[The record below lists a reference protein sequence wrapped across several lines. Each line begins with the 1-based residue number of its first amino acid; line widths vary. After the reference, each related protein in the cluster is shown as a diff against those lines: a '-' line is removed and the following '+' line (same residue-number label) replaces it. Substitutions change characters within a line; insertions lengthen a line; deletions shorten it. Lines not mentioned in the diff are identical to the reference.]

1 MLTER
6 EQQGLSKII
15 GNLELA
21 DVIALAQTVTCKQIK
36 LTERSEAERAIL
48 NGTQNPADLLRRKKI
63 LREVLFRYLWSESVF
78 VAPAL
83 AKSDLI
89 SACLQH
95 WQEDN
100 SLKSGQ
106 FPANGAEKDGKITEA
121 SFQEKL
127 GSEFTNWFFA
137 QLNAEGEKLGH
148 QHFFPNCHLRVQCFE
163 RLAGRENPPRVL
175 SIRGSEAASRFMWQL
190 AGGARRMFHPN
201 VRSVKCEVEEHGLAR
216 IHVGGVV
223 HEYNSCMGLF
233 ECGFGLVRDPNA
245 TATESDVWKLQFVE
259 VILRVSRIGFITAA
273 VLSTGEDDITMELE
287 CA

>member
-15 GNLELA
+15 GALELA

-48 NGTQNPADLLRRKKI
+48 SGTQNPADLLRRKKI
-63 LREVLFRYLWSESVF
+63 LRELLFRYLWSESVF

-95 WQEDN
+95 WQEDA

-106 FPANGAEKDGKITEA
+106 FPAHDGEKDGKVTEA

-148 QHFFPNCHLRVQCFE
+148 QHFFANCHLRVQCFE
-163 RLAGRENPPRVL
+163 THAGRENPPRVL

-201 VRSVKCEVEEHGLAR
+201 VRSVKCQVEEHGLAR
-216 IHVGGVV
+216 IHVNGVV

-233 ECGFGLVRDPNA
+233 ECGFGLVRDPTT
-245 TATESDVWKLQFVE
+245 TAAESDVWKLQFVE
-259 VILRVSRIGFITAA
+259 VILKVSRIGFVTAA

-287 CA
+287 CT

>member
-89 SACLQH
+89 NACLQH

-100 SLKSGQ
+100 
-106 FPANGAEKDGKITEA
+106 
-121 SFQEKL
+121 
-127 GSEFTNWFFA
+127 
-137 QLNAEGEKLGH
+137 
-148 QHFFPNCHLRVQCFE
+148 
-163 RLAGRENPPRVL
+163 
-175 SIRGSEAASRFMWQL
+175 
-190 AGGARRMFHPN
+190 
-201 VRSVKCEVEEHGLAR
+201 
-216 IHVGGVV
+216 
-223 HEYNSCMGLF
+223 
-233 ECGFGLVRDPNA
+233 
-245 TATESDVWKLQFVE
+245 
-259 VILRVSRIGFITAA
+259 
-273 VLSTGEDDITMELE
+273 
-287 CA
+287 

>member
-15 GNLELA
+15 GALELA

-48 NGTQNPADLLRRKKI
+48 SGTQNPADLLRRKKI
-63 LREVLFRYLWSESVF
+63 LRELLFRYLWSESVF

-95 WQEDN
+95 WQEDA

-106 FPANGAEKDGKITEA
+106 FPAHGGEKDGKVTEA

-148 QHFFPNCHLRVQCFE
+148 QHFFANCHLRVQCFE
-163 RLAGRENPPRVL
+163 THAGRENPPRVL

-201 VRSVKCEVEEHGLAR
+201 VRSVKCQVEEHGLAR
-216 IHVGGVV
+216 IHVSGVV

-233 ECGFGLVRDPNA
+233 ECGFGLVRDPNT
-245 TATESDVWKLQFVE
+245 TAAESDVWKLQFVE
-259 VILRVSRIGFITAA
+259 VILKVSRIGFVTAA

-287 CA
+287 CT